1 MAGVAGGRRTRGWRR
16 RARRGPWGFRGRAAA
31 PPPPTVPLPTAMYV
45 MGPIFQDEKNLL
57 VAHAF
62 QQATDFHKKRPPQF
76 A

>member
-1 MAGVAGGRRTRGWRR
+1 
-16 RARRGPWGFRGRAAA
+16 
-31 PPPPTVPLPTAMYV
+31 MYI

-62 QQATDFHKKRPPQF
+62 QSATDFHKKHPPQF

>member
-1 MAGVAGGRRTRGWRR
+1 
-16 RARRGPWGFRGRAAA
+16 
-31 PPPPTVPLPTAMYV
+31 MYI

-62 QQATDFHKKRPPQF
+62 QQATDFHKKHPPQF